1 MRDEL
6 NDEEAT
12 LLNAILD
19 RVMNE
24 GDQDDARSIVGM
36 FTGQAQFRLSDIEQE
51 HNTWAT
57 LERIHKGDV
66 MAVVDAIIEGNWI
79 RNRVIHV
86 PHIGK
91 YFACGWAGHKTE
103 ISMNSDFQVTVD
115 YVKRIKQ
122 RKRQLK
128 IENNRRRH
136 EAFGGRR
143 NNMNR

>member
-6 NDEEAT
+6 NNEEAT

-24 GDQDDARSIVGM
+24 GDQDDAKSVIGI
-36 FTGQAQFRLSDIEQE
+36 FTGNARFKLSDIEQE
-51 HNTWAT
+51 HNTWST
-57 LERIHKGDV
+57 LERIHGGKI
-66 MAVVDAIIEGNWI
+66 MEVVDAIIEGNWI
-79 RNRVIHV
+79 RDRVIHV

-103 ISMNSDFQVTVD
+103 ISMTSDLQVTVD

-122 RKRQLK
+122 RTRQLK
-128 IENNRRRH
+128 IENKRKRYGAFLNRR
-136 EAFGGRR
+136 
-143 NNMNR
+143 NSMNR